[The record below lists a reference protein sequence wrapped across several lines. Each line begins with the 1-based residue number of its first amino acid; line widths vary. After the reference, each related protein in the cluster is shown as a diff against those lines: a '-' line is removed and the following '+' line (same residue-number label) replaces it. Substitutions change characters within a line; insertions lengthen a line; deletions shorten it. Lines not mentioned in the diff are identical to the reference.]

1 MKQLILGLVAA
12 LAVVTASAQDARVY
26 RSEFLTYD
34 SRKGS
39 DAADRSA
46 IKRYIEFAPKP
57 YAADGT
63 TIGVR
68 QSFERPATWTD
79 CNIYL
84 HLENIGF
91 GYTLTVN
98 DQRVAAVEDSF
109 TPADFDITQ
118 YIREGNNTLTLDMRE
133 SLLPELE
140 KGLASP
146 TRKHFENSYIFCQH
160 NRKIKDFSIAL
171 VPDSTH
177 KFGVLKLDVVVEN
190 SYNYDEPVAVGYD
203 IYAPNGKL
211 LDYNVREM
219 IVGGRSTDT
228 MHFAPFVYH
237 TYDNKWQLSPKAAA
251 TATAP
256 QYRVT
261 LFTKR
266 SGMLWEY
273 IPLKVGFDD
282 VSYTDS
288 GFRRFGTE
296 LKLVEKQYNAT
307 ADKATARREIKA
319 LKLKGINT
327 LRPDYPQPEWFY
339 DICDELGIYVID
351 RANINAPDRRD
362 DRSIGGTPSNDP
374 RLEQEYLSRVKAM
387 YFRSRNHNC
396 VIGFALG
403 GDSGN
408 GYNMYKAYEWLK
420 SVEPSRPI
428 FYEGA
433 KGEWNSDQ
441 KQ

>member
-1 MKQLILGLVAA
+1 MKQLILS
-12 LAVVTASAQDARVY
+12 LASLLSVIGASAQDARVY

-39 DAADRSA
+39 DATDRSA
-46 IKRYIEFAPKP
+46 IKKYLEFAPAP
-57 YAADGT
+57 YAVDGT
-63 TIGVR
+63 AIGMR
-68 QSFERPATWTD
+68 QSFERPSTWTD

-91 GYTLTVN
+91 GYSLRIN
-98 DQRVAAVEDSF
+98 DRDVATVEDSF
-109 TPADFDITQ
+109 TPADFDITP
-118 YIREGNNTLTLDMRE
+118 YIGEGKNIIELNMRE

-140 KGLASP
+140 SGLKAP

-160 NRKIKDFSIAL
+160 NRKIKDFAIAL
-171 VPDSTH
+171 VPDSTR
-177 KFGVLKLDVVVEN
+177 KFGVLKLDIVVEN

-211 LDYNVREM
+211 LDYNVRE
-219 IVGGRSTDT
+219 ITVGGHSIDT
-228 MHFAPFVYH
+228 TSFAPFIYH
-237 TYDNKWQLSPKAAA
+237 TYENKWQLSPKAAV

-256 QYRVT
+256 AYRVT

-282 VSYTDS
+282 VTYSDGRFY
-288 GFRRFGTE
+288 RFGTE
-296 LKLVEKQYNAT
+296 LKLVEQRYNAT
-307 ADKATARREIKA
+307 ADRATARREIRA
-319 LKLKGINT
+319 LKTKGINT
-327 LRPDYPQPEWFY
+327 LRPDYPQPKWFY
-339 DICDELGIYVID
+339 DICDELGMYVID
-351 RANINAPDRRD
+351 RANINAPDRNT
-362 DRSIGGTPSNDP
+362 DRKIGGTPSNDP
-374 RLEQEYLSRVKAM
+374 SLKDEYLSRVKAM

-396 VIGFALG
+396 VIAFALG

-420 SVEPSRPI
+420 SEEPLRPV
-428 FYEGA
+428 FYQGA
-433 KGEWNSDQ
+433 KGEWDSDAR
-441 KQ
+441 